1 MKDNIGILL
10 PVASLPGKYGIGDF
24 SRNAIKFLDW
34 LKENG
39 YAYWQVLPLNPL
51 GPGNSPYM
59 STCSEALDER
69 YIDLDDLKRMGLIK
83 RIPKNHPKTNKVDYV
98 DVLNF
103 KNKYLWKAFCKFR
116 KQNHPSFARFKKEN
130 NKWLTAYIMFTCFRE
145 DNYYNMWINWENW
158 QRHYFNE
165 RQDVLE
171 KYRERGEYIAFKQ
184 YLAYKHYNKI
194 YNHAKKI
201 GIKIIADCPF
211 YVGIDSTDCW
221 LHKEQFVMDND
232 YHPTLVSGC
241 PPDAFSDDGQLW
253 GTPIYDFEKMR
264 QDEYSFLCD
273 RLGYLSKTC
282 DLLRL
287 DHFRAFDTYC
297 VIPAGDENARRGEW
311 KIGPR
316 YEFFDSL
323 YHRYPNIKLIA
334 EDLGDL
340 FQGVHDLRDHY
351 NLPGMNVVEFTIFDP
366 KAYPTNKQIV
376 YPGTHD
382 NETLWGWLKNMDEK
396 NLKYLSDKFNGET
409 NLDELYKKIFRYI
422 YEAPSYMTI
431 FQLQDIL
438 KLDNRARIN
447 WPGTVN
453 DINWSWKLR
462 NFKWMK
468 HLPELL

>member
-1 MKDNIGILL
+1 MKNNVGILL

-24 SRNAIKFLDW
+24 GSPAYRFIRW
-34 LKENG
+34 LKKEG

-83 RIPKNHPKTNKVDYV
+83 RIPKHHPKCNKIDFN
-98 DVLNF
+98 DVLNY
-103 KNKYLWKAFCKFR
+103 KNKYLYKAYLKFNKNNR
-116 KQNHPSFARFKKEN
+116 NYLKFKKDN
-130 NKWLTAYIMFTCFRE
+130 PWLIGYVMFTCLRE
-145 DNYYNMWINWENW
+145 DNYYNMWIKWENW
-158 QRHYFNE
+158 QRHYFDE
-165 RQDVLE
+165 RHDIYE
-171 KYRERGEYIAFKQ
+171 KYLERGEYIMFKQ
-184 YLAYKHYNKI
+184 YLAYKHYGKL
-194 YNHAKKI
+194 YRYAKKM

-221 LHKEQFVMDND
+221 LHKDEFMMDEDFN
-232 YHPTLVSGC
+232 PTVVSGC

-253 GTPIYDFEKMR
+253 GTPIYNFDKMR
-264 QDEYSFLCD
+264 ENNYQFLCD

-297 VIPAGDENARRGEW
+297 VIPAGDTNARRGEW

-316 YEFFDSL
+316 YEFFDAL
-323 YHRYPNIKLIA
+323 YRRYPNIHLIA

-340 FQGVHDLRDHY
+340 FEGVHQLRDHY

-366 KAYPTNKQIV
+366 KGYPTEKQIV

-382 NETLWGWLKNMDEK
+382 NETLWGWLKNLPEE
-396 NLKYLSDKFNGET
+396 NLKFLSNKFDGET
-409 NLDELYKKIFRYI
+409 DLDKLFERIMKYI
-422 YEAPSYMTI
+422 YDAPSFMTI
-431 FQLQDIL
+431 FQLQDVL

-453 DINWSWKLR
+453 DINWSFKFR
-462 NFKWMK
+462 NFSFMRNEKK
-468 HLPELL
+468 YF